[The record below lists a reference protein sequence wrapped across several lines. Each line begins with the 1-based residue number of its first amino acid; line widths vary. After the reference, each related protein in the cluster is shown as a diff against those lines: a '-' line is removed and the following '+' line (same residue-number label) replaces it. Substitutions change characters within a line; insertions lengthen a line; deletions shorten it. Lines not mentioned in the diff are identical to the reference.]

1 VTEDDLRRLLLEQ
14 AGLDVAALTPAG
26 GESHGTYWITGR
38 DGTGRDGT
46 GHAGTG
52 HAGTGRDVT
61 GSVLKVMPDADP
73 GYLRALEAVLAR
85 LRDRGYPAP
94 RILVTGHAPGLAFW
108 VQERLPGVTPDL
120 DTLTRLLPDIFRLN
134 DAQTGLGRTGRTG
147 GRDGWPGELIRTL
160 TEGGEG
166 YCLHGT
172 LLASPEARDLL
183 PVLRRI
189 GEDSTIPPGR
199 DFVHWDFHPANLLS
213 DGASITGVIDINPP
227 MLAGDRAFD
236 LATLLFYC
244 WDHAAL
250 HAPLRERLLDL
261 AGPQAA
267 RAYLAHMVLRQVEWS
282 LRFHPGTADTRHY
295 LGLGRRVTADIG
307 RRRYPGQ

>member
-14 AGLDVAALTPAG
+14 AGLDVADLTPAG
-26 GESHGTYWITGR
+26 GESHGTFWITGR
-38 DGTGRDGT
+38 DGT
-46 GHAGTG
+46 
-52 HAGTGRDVT
+52 V
-61 GSVLKVMPDADP
+61 SVLKVMPDADP

-94 RILVTGHAPGLAFW
+94 RILVTGHALGLAFW

-120 DTLTRLLPDIFRLN
+120 DTLARLLPEIFRLN
-134 DAQTGLGRTGRTG
+134 DAQAGLASQ
-147 GRDGWPGELIRTL
+147 DGWPGELIRTL

-166 YCLHGT
+166 YCLHDT

-189 GEDSTIPPGR
+189 GEDSAIPPGR

-244 WDHAAL
+244 WDHAGL
-250 HAPLRERLLDL
+250 HTQLRERLLDL

-282 LRFHPGTADTRHY
+282 LRFHPGTPDTRHY
-295 LGLGRRVTADIG
+295 LDLGRRVTADIG

>member
-1 VTEDDLRRLLLEQ
+1 MTEGDDLKRLLLEQ

-26 GESHGTYWITGR
+26 GESHGTFWITER
-38 DGTGRDGT
+38 DG
-46 GHAGTG
+46 A
-52 HAGTGRDVT
+52 

-73 GYLRALEAVLAR
+73 GYLSALEAVLAR

-120 DTLTRLLPDIFRLN
+120 DTLARLLPEIFRLN
-134 DAQTGLGRTGRTG
+134 DAQAALGHPGPP

-160 TEGGEG
+160 AEGGAG

-189 GEDSTIPPGR
+189 GEESTIPPGR

-244 WDHAAL
+244 WDHAGL

-261 AGPQAA
+261 AGPGAA

-282 LRFHPGTADTRHY
+282 LRFHPGTPDTRHY
-295 LGLGRRVTADIG
+295 LDLGRRVTADIG
-307 RRRYPGQ
+307 SRGYPER

>member
-1 VTEDDLRRLLLEQ
+1 MIASLATRRPRRNRPARHTREVTDDLKRLLLEH
-14 AGLDVAALTPAG
+14 AGLDVAALAPAG
-26 GESHGTYWITGR
+26 GESHGTFWITGH
-38 DGTGRDGT
+38 DGT
-46 GHAGTG
+46 
-52 HAGTGRDVT
+52 V
-61 GSVLKVMPDADP
+61 SVLKIMPDADP

-94 RILVTGHAPGLAFW
+94 RILVTCNVPGLAFW

-120 DTLTRLLPDIFRLN
+120 DTLTRLLPEIFRLN
-134 DAQTGLGRTGRTG
+134 DAQAGLASQDGGRDD

-166 YCLHGT
+166 YCLHDT

-189 GEDSTIPPGR
+189 GEESTIPPGR
-199 DFVHWDFHPANLLS
+199 DFVHWDFHPVNLLS
-213 DGASITGVIDINPP
+213 DGVSITGVIDINPP

-244 WDHAAL
+244 WDHAGL

-261 AGPQAA
+261 AGPEAA
-267 RAYLAHMVLRQVEWS
+267 RAYLAHMVLRQLEWS
-282 LRFHPGTADTRHY
+282 LRFHPGTADTQHY
-295 LGLGRRVTADIG
+295 LELGRRVAADISA
-307 RRRYPGQ
+307 GQ

>member
-1 VTEDDLRRLLLEQ
+1 VTEGDLKRLLLEH

-26 GESHGTYWITGR
+26 GESHGTFWITE
-38 DGTGRDGT
+38 RDGT

-52 HAGTGRDVT
+52 HAGT

-120 DTLTRLLPDIFRLN
+120 DTLARLLPEIFRLN
-134 DAQTGLGRTGRTG
+134 DAQAGLASQ
-147 GRDGWPGELIRTL
+147 DGWPGELIRTL

-166 YCLHGT
+166 YCLHDT

-189 GEDSTIPPGR
+189 GEESTIPPGR

-244 WDHAAL
+244 WDHAGL
-250 HAPLRERLLDL
+250 HTQLRERLLDL

-282 LRFHPGTADTRHY
+282 LRFHPGTPDTRHY
-295 LGLGRRVTADIG
+295 LDLGRRVTADIG